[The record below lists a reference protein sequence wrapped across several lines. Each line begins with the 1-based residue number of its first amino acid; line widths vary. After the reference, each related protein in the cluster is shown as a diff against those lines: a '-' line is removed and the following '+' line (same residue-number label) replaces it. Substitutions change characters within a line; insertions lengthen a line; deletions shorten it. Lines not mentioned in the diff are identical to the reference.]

1 MIRWCADCGADFD
14 ARGTWQRFCWSCWR
28 RQEDRKLERGA
39 YDRGYEH
46 GYRDGSAVR
55 ARAHFRPLDA
65 GLLRDLIQLAHPD
78 RHPVERA
85 PIANRATAA
94 LLELLER
101 ERRAA

>member
-1 MIRWCADCGADFD
+1 
-14 ARGTWQRFCWSCWR
+14 
-28 RQEDRKLERGA
+28 
-39 YDRGYEH
+39 
-46 GYRDGSAVR
+46 
-55 ARAHFRPLDA
+55 
-65 GLLRDLIQLAHPD
+65 LAHPD

>member
-1 MIRWCADCGADFD
+1 VTRWCTECGADFE
-14 ARGTWQRFCWSCWR
+14 ARGDWQRLCWR
-28 RQEDRKLERGA
+28 CWREQKDRDQTAAA
-39 YDRGYEH
+39 YDRGYAA
-46 GYRDGSAVR
+46 GYKDGSAVR